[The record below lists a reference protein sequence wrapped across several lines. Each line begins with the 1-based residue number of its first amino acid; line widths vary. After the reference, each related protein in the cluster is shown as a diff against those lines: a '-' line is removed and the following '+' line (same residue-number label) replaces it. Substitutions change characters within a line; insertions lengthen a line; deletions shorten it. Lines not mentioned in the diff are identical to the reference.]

1 MAAGI
6 LMQIAVGVVY
16 QRFIHD
22 ADTMSGVDSRLL
34 SSCKERFV
42 NCYKLNGGV
51 ANISVFVDKYINR
64 IRILG
69 MSTNFIKHLS
79 GQIMLAGVFM
89 AGFGV
94 CKGIVEGRRFIDLIP
109 FYIISLF
116 GIYLYLSVMSMVDMP
131 SKRNALKTNLIDYL
145 ENTVARRLEQGM
157 VQKEKLDEPAKSEVN
172 NNTKEDTGFSP
183 EEVLELEEFIK
194 TIIGN

>member
-1 MAAGI
+1 
-6 LMQIAVGVVY
+6 
-16 QRFIHD
+16 
-22 ADTMSGVDSRLL
+22 
-34 SSCKERFV
+34 
-42 NCYKLNGGV
+42 
-51 ANISVFVDKYINR
+51 
-64 IRILG
+64 
-69 MSTNFIKHLS
+69 
-79 GQIMLAGVFM
+79 MLAGVFM